1 MCQTWPDVLTNVFY
15 FANGKKATKNKQ
27 TDRQTANNWASHVD
41 VLMFKFQMLSGLRL
55 TVLLTVAIQVI
66 QFTPLLTAKHMFL
79 LTAQKALRTRRY
91 KEILNSKTPQLTNF
105 RQVLNICQ
113 IS

>member
-66 QFTPLLTAKHMFL
+66 QFTPLLTAKHKVMFL
-79 LTAQKALRTRRY
+79 LTAQTALRTRRY
-91 KEILNSKTPQLTNF
+91 KEILNSKTRSVDQF
-105 RQVLNICQ
+105 
-113 IS
+113 